1 MTRNEKKYA
10 ARYLEAWNRFGNNL
24 PNEEYDK
31 LSQLRQKLGIGL
43 ERAQEIN
50 REIVAEAKGGST
62 VPIRKTGLPNP
73 SERKGSLTDSI
84 KSPLPE
90 GTSGAYTQILDEV
103 AQYEA
108 TIDEILNEVSD
119 VSKKMETIKKQLISI
134 SGSLV
139 KESIRLMRRRRGHGK
154 SKTGLIVTASGA
166 AVGLAAYV
174 FQSYKQRI
182 IEKKRS
188 EQLDELL
195 KKKREIADVRLEN
208 IQLLRDGFKETIV
221 PRMAKLYDK
230 EFHEEVAID
239 DPIRQQKIDS
249 FRRDFVLAVKI
260 RYLEAILDYVV
271 AEMQAW
277 QKTKQE
283 SGMPRPDINR
293 IIDEELM
300 TWPTKLEM
308 TRDDGSDWD
317 DMLSEYISQ
326 PRKSY
331 PYPIYLMFSDPYM
344 LRTYVGLDIQSAS
357 NVTDPLIQ
365 LEYKEEEKTVR
376 PMTAEVETPQT
387 SHESPNTSHQAPISI
402 PVQHILEQNPY
413 YNDCVR
419 LLNDSHVPA
428 PKGFSWRDGLIM
440 GTYVSVLLLLAVL
453 IWQTDGLLFAVLAIL
468 YCITVPFTVLPVTE
482 NLPYVK
488 EEIKY
493 EEMLKS
499 IKRREET
506 IAKKYNS
513 IVINE

>member
-84 KSPLPE
+84 KPPLPG

>member
-84 KSPLPE
+84 KSPLPG

-208 IQLLRDGFKETIV
+208 IRLLRDGFKETIV

-260 RYLEAILDYVV
+260 RYLEAILDYIV

>member
-1 MTRNEKKYA
+1 
-10 ARYLEAWNRFGNNL
+10 
-24 PNEEYDK
+24 
-31 LSQLRQKLGIGL
+31 
-43 ERAQEIN
+43 
-50 REIVAEAKGGST
+50 
-62 VPIRKTGLPNP
+62 
-73 SERKGSLTDSI
+73 
-84 KSPLPE
+84 
-90 GTSGAYTQILDEV
+90 
-103 AQYEA
+103 
-108 TIDEILNEVSD
+108 
-119 VSKKMETIKKQLISI
+119 
-134 SGSLV
+134 
-139 KESIRLMRRRRGHGK
+139 
-154 SKTGLIVTASGA
+154 
-166 AVGLAAYV
+166 
-174 FQSYKQRI
+174 
-182 IEKKRS
+182 
-188 EQLDELL
+188 
-195 KKKREIADVRLEN
+195 
-208 IQLLRDGFKETIV
+208 
-221 PRMAKLYDK
+221 
-230 EFHEEVAID
+230 
-239 DPIRQQKIDS
+239 
-249 FRRDFVLAVKI
+249 
-260 RYLEAILDYVV
+260 
-271 AEMQAW
+271 
-277 QKTKQE
+277 
-283 SGMPRPDINR
+283 MPRPDINR

-376 PMTAEVETPQT
+376 PMTAEVETPET

-453 IWQTDGLLFAVLAIL
+453 IWQTDGLLFAVLAIV